1 MTASLPWALLDWQV
15 PDPPSSQVW
24 TDHLRWLVAVM
35 DHDDSDL
42 AFIAS
47 LLSYALKFDGLT
59 EKQAAPANKILAR
72 VRRMWREDRL
82 SVQQPSDESS
92 DEASGLLADL
102 SAAGEA

>member
-1 MTASLPWALLDWQV
+1 MTASHPWALLDWQV

-24 TDHLRWLVAVM
+24 ADHLRWLVAVM

-47 LLSYALKFDGLT
+47 LLSHALKFEGLT

-82 SVQQPSDESS
+82 SVQQPSNEDSG
-92 DEASGLLADL
+92 EASESLADL
-102 SAAGEA
+102 PPAGEA

>member
-1 MTASLPWALLDWQV
+1 MTASPPWALIDWQV

-24 TDHLRWLVAVM
+24 ADHLRWLVAVM

-47 LLSYALKFDGLT
+47 LLSHALKFEGLT
-59 EKQAAPANKILAR
+59 ESQAAPANKILAR

-82 SVQQPSDESS
+82 SAQRPSDEDS
-92 DEASGLLADL
+92 DEVSGALADL
-102 SAAGEA
+102 PAAGEA